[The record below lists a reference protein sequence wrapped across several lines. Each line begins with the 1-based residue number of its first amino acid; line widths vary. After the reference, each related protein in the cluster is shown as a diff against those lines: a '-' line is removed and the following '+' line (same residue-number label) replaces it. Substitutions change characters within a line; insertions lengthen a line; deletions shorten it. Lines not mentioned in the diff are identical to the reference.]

1 MGAIYRR
8 EVGAFFTSSI
18 AYVFLAVFYL
28 AAGYFFFGSSLAMA
42 TTDMSNLFSSLFF
55 VITILIPVLTMRL
68 FSEEKKQ
75 KTEQG
80 LLTAPVSIGGIVMGK
95 YLAALTLYT
104 IGLAIIFV
112 YALILS
118 FFGAVAWGIVISNIL
133 ALFLL
138 GAAFIAVTLFISSLT
153 ENQVVA
159 AVLGMIVLLAL
170 ALIDVV
176 ARYAE
181 NVPVVPTVLNALSF
195 YTRYYDFTAGLFD
208 PAGVLFYVSTAVIF
222 NFFTVRVFEKTAFGV
237 ERRTSPMEKQKHT
250 ETAEASLEKTA
261 EKTEE
266 PEKAEIRRSGNCDH
280 RDLCGSCGTGQ
291 RRGHPDRQA
300 VSGF

>member
-1 MGAIYRR
+1 
-8 EVGAFFTSSI
+8 
-18 AYVFLAVFYL
+18 
-28 AAGYFFFGSSLAMA
+28 
-42 TTDMSNLFSSLFF
+42 
-55 VITILIPVLTMRL
+55 MRL

-104 IGLAIIFV
+104 LGLAIIFV

-159 AVLGMIVLLAL
+159 AVVGMIVLLAL

-181 NVPVVPTVLNALSF
+181 SVPVVPTVLNALSF

-208 PAGVLFYVSTAVIF
+208 PASVLFYVSTAVIF
-222 NFFTVRVFEKTAFGV
+222 NFFTVRVFENGAGA
-237 ERRTSPMEKQKHT
+237 ERRTSPMENQKKEKT
-250 ETAEASLEKTA
+250 TEASLEKQQ
-261 EKTEE
+261 K
-266 PEKAEIRRSGNCDH
+266 KLKNRKKLKYGGLGDCH
-280 RDLCGSCGTGQ
+280 YRDLCCSCRIGQ
-291 RRGHPDRQA
+291 RGRYPAG
-300 VSGF
+300 

>member
-1 MGAIYRR
+1 M
-8 EVGAFFTSSI
+8 
-18 AYVFLAVFYL
+18 
-28 AAGYFFFGSSLAMA
+28 
-42 TTDMSNLFSSLFF
+42 
-55 VITILIPVLTMRL
+55 
-68 FSEEKKQ
+68 
-75 KTEQG
+75 
-80 LLTAPVSIGGIVMGK
+80 SIGGIVMGK

-159 AVLGMIVLLAL
+159 AVVGMIVLLAL

-181 NVPVVPTVLNALSF
+181 SVPVVPTVLNALSF

-208 PAGVLFYVSTAVIF
+208 PASVLFYVSTAVIF
-222 NFFTVRVFEKTAFGV
+222 NFFTVRVFEK
-237 ERRTSPMEKQKHT
+237 RRWS
-250 ETAEASLEKTA
+250 
-261 EKTEE
+261 
-266 PEKAEIRRSGNCDH
+266 
-280 RDLCGSCGTGQ
+280 
-291 RRGHPDRQA
+291 
-300 VSGF
+300 